1 MEMSD
6 DRFDT
11 LAGGEQHGEEL
22 MARGVQIGGDTLTG
36 GEQRGADMLAGG
48 EQMGGDTLG
57 GGEQRGADLLMGGEQ
72 GKAAAA
78 AVGVYAGDE
87 GGDED
92 SPELRSAA

>member
-22 MARGVQIGGDTLTG
+22 MARGVQTGGDTLTG
-36 GEQRGADMLAGG
+36 GEQRGADML
-48 EQMGGDTLG
+48 ML
-57 GGEQRGADLLMGGEQ
+57 GEQ
-72 GKAAAA
+72 GKAASA

-92 SPELRSAA
+92 SPELRPAA